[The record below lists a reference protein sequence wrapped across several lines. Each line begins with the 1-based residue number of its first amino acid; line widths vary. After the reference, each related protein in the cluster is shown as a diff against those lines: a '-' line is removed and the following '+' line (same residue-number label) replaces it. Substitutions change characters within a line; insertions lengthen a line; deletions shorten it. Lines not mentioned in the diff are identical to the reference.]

1 MIWLKALIFLLS
13 FEKRHHTG
21 TPVAPLE
28 LRMVTAPCLPEKY
41 SPSCVIDVIKSGN
54 LTTQLPEV
62 LLFKQLLHYLK
73 IILRTLF

>member
-1 MIWLKALIFLLS
+1 VIWLNVLIFWLS
-13 FEKRHHTG
+13 FEKSHYTG
-21 TPVAPLE
+21 TPVTPPE

-41 SPSCVIDVIKSGN
+41 SPSCVIDVIKSGS

-73 IILRTLF
+73 IIHHTLF